1 MPEYQDQEQDQ
12 ELEEE
17 QEAGHCI
24 PTLFPARLL
33 DSCLARVESLLYRA
47 GTRLAAQHSTHS
59 EVTKYI
65 CRNNV

>member
-1 MPEYQDQEQDQ
+1 MPE
-12 ELEEE
+12 LGGEERD
-17 QEAGHCI
+17 GPRDPCI
-24 PTLFPARLL
+24 PSLFPARLL

-65 CRNNV
+65 VG

>member
-1 MPEYQDQEQDQ
+1 MPEYEDQDQE

-33 DSCLARVESLLYRA
+33 DSCLAKVQGMVYTTGVEVEARA
-47 GTRLAAQHSTHS
+47 RTEQQLADPDQ
-59 EVTKYI
+59 
-65 CRNNV
+65 

>member
-1 MPEYQDQEQDQ
+1 MPEYQDQDQDQDQ

-33 DSCLARVESLLYRA
+33 DSCLAKVQGLVYTTGVEVEARA
-47 GTRLAAQHSTHS
+47 RTEQQLAHPDQ
-59 EVTKYI
+59 
-65 CRNNV
+65 